1 MNYFH
6 IVWYHY
12 LVLISNV
19 VWSVDESVV
28 ASDVSL
34 DDVISFEMD
43 VEGNVMSDGIAD
55 VMLVGVDF
63 LVRIVTVSVVTK
75 EVEDPAVLPVLNTED
90 ISGPVDEILVVWS
103 SDVVEVC
110 VTLVESVVDKIDTE
124 DDLSEGVVV
133 LMSEVPKLLN
143 IYVVIYSK
151 KKIFHGNSL
160 YCIIWL
166 IVNYSRHREMSYG
179 NP

>member
-1 MNYFH
+1 MNCFH
-6 IVWYHY
+6 IVWYYY

-34 DDVISFEMD
+34 DDVISFEVD
-43 VEGNVMSDGIAD
+43 VEGNVTSDGIAD
-55 VMLVGVDF
+55 AMLVGVEF
-63 LVRIVTVSVVTK
+63 LVRIVTGSVVTK

-143 IYVVIYSK
+143 IYVVI
-151 KKIFHGNSL
+151 
-160 YCIIWL
+160 
-166 IVNYSRHREMSYG
+166 
-179 NP
+179 

>member
-1 MNYFH
+1 MNCFH
-6 IVWYHY
+6 IVWYYY

-34 DDVISFEMD
+34 DDVISFEVD
-43 VEGNVMSDGIAD
+43 VEGNVTSDGIAD
-55 VMLVGVDF
+55 AMLVGVEF
-63 LVRIVTVSVVTK
+63 LVRIVTGSVVTK

-110 VTLVESVVDKIDTE
+110 VTGVESVVDKTDKE

-143 IYVVIYSK
+143 IYVVI
-151 KKIFHGNSL
+151 
-160 YCIIWL
+160 
-166 IVNYSRHREMSYG
+166 
-179 NP
+179 

>member
-1 MNYFH
+1 MNCFH
-6 IVWYHY
+6 IVWYYY

-34 DDVISFEMD
+34 DDVISFEVD
-43 VEGNVMSDGIAD
+43 VEGNVTSDGIAD
-55 VMLVGVDF
+55 AMLVGVEF
-63 LVRIVTVSVVTK
+63 LVRIVTGSVVTK

-90 ISGPVDEILVVWS
+90 ISGPVDEILEVWS

-110 VTLVESVVDKIDTE
+110 VTGVESVVDKTDKE

-143 IYVVIYSK
+143 IYVVI
-151 KKIFHGNSL
+151 
-160 YCIIWL
+160 
-166 IVNYSRHREMSYG
+166 
-179 NP
+179 

>member
-1 MNYFH
+1 MRRGDYEVLICMNYFH
-6 IVWYHY
+6 IVCYHY

-34 DDVISFEMD
+34 DDVISFAVD
-43 VEGNVMSDGIAD
+43 VEGNVTSDGVID
-55 VMLVGVDF
+55 VMLVGVEF
-63 LVRIVTVSVVTK
+63 LVRVVTISVVTK
-75 EVEDPAVLPVLNTED
+75 EVGDPAVLPVLNTED

-110 VTLVESVVDKIDTE
+110 VTGVESVVDKIDKE

-143 IYVVIYSK
+143 I
-151 KKIFHGNSL
+151 
-160 YCIIWL
+160 
-166 IVNYSRHREMSYG
+166 
-179 NP
+179 

>member
-6 IVWYHY
+6 IVWYYY

-34 DDVISFEMD
+34 DDVISFEVD
-43 VEGNVMSDGIAD
+43 VEGNVTSDGIAD
-55 VMLVGVDF
+55 VMLVGVEF
-63 LVRIVTVSVVTK
+63 WVRIVTGSVVTK

-110 VTLVESVVDKIDTE
+110 VTGVESVVDKTDKE

-143 IYVVIYSK
+143 IYVVI
-151 KKIFHGNSL
+151 
-160 YCIIWL
+160 
-166 IVNYSRHREMSYG
+166 
-179 NP
+179 

>member
-1 MNYFH
+1 M
-6 IVWYHY
+6 
-12 LVLISNV
+12 
-19 VWSVDESVV
+19 V

-90 ISGPVDEILVVWS
+90 ISGPVDEILVV
-103 SDVVEVC
+103 
-110 VTLVESVVDKIDTE
+110 
-124 DDLSEGVVV
+124 
-133 LMSEVPKLLN
+133 
-143 IYVVIYSK
+143 
-151 KKIFHGNSL
+151 
-160 YCIIWL
+160 
-166 IVNYSRHREMSYG
+166 
-179 NP
+179 